1 MMGAAGTLATPLLG
15 YLLGSIPFG
24 YLLVRL
30 RAGVDIRTV
39 GSGNIGATNVG
50 RILGR
55 GASALVY
62 LLDAAK
68 GFASAGLLPRLLG
81 LEPGLPSALGGVGA
95 TLGHCF
101 PVFLRFRGG
110 KGVATAS
117 GVLLALD
124 PAAFAVGGLAW
135 VLLISLVRIVSVA
148 SIGMAFAFPLAVLAR
163 DPADALRAHLPVL
176 AASLLLASLILV
188 RHRANLRRIL
198 EGTEPRIGRRL
209 GKDSCGSA

>member
-1 MMGAAGTLATPLLG
+1 MTGAAGILATPLLG

-30 RAGVDIRTV
+30 RAGVDIRTQ

-50 RILGR
+50 RVLGR
-55 GASALVY
+55 GASAVVY

-81 LEPGLPSALGGVGA
+81 LDPGLPSALGGLGA
-95 TLGHCF
+95 TVGHCF

-110 KGVATAS
+110 KGVATGS

-124 PAAFAVGGLAW
+124 PPAFAVGAVAW
-135 VLLISLVRIVSVA
+135 ILLISLVRIVSVA
-148 SIGMAFAFPLAVLAR
+148 SIGMALAFPLAVLAR
-163 DPADALRAHLPVL
+163 DPAGALGEHLPVF

-188 RHRANLRRIL
+188 RHRANLRRVL

-209 GKDSCGSA
+209 GKDPCGSA